1 MIRNRKL
8 RKLFDPKKT
17 LEIQKAKASNA
28 TIFFDAIHY
37 AYKNKHKEI
46 IDHVMN
52 CQKCSRVI
60 EDASEEFMLLLIT
73 TKNICHKHY
82 HKITDSKCLI

>member
-1 MIRNRKL
+1 MIRNKKL
-8 RKLFDPKKT
+8 RKFFDQDKI
-17 LEIQKAKASNA
+17 LEIQSAKASVA
-28 TIFFDAIHY
+28 AAFFDFIHQ

-52 CQKCSRVI
+52 CEKCSRVI
-60 EDASEEFMLLLIT
+60 EDASEEFMVLLIT

-82 HKITDSKCLI
+82 HKMTDSK